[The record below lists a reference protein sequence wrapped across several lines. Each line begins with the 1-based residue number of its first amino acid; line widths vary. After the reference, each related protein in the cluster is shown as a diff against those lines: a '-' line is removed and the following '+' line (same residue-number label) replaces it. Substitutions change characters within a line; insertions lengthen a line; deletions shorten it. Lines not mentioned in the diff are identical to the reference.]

1 MNCKFC
7 TTPLGDDD
15 FIVFCGVNCQLY
27 YSIGV
32 ERMKTEKISLPEELF
47 KAWLEDETNKVE
59 NMNLEELSIRIIE
72 LEKIK
77 FEQNTRLSVAH
88 IKRVKLQ
95 GANWIDNSKSISD
108 PNFVVDYDK
117 DPRKRKAPS
126 EPRAKMSKEE
136 KQDQLNDAAGIDA
149 KKLKE
154 AIKAKMLEI
163 AARKKAEGK

>member
-1 MNCKFC
+1 
-7 TTPLGDDD
+7 
-15 FIVFCGVNCQLY
+15 
-27 YSIGV
+27 
-32 ERMKTEKISLPEELF
+32 MKIDKINLPEELF

-59 NMNLEELSIRIIE
+59 NMTFEELSVRILE

-88 IKRVKLQ
+88 IKRSKLQ
-95 GANWIDNSKSISD
+95 GADWAENSKAISS

-117 DPRKRKAPS
+117 DPRKRGKS
-126 EPRAKMSKEE
+126 EPKPKITAEE
-136 KQDQLNDAAGIDA
+136 KKAQLQDAAGIDP
-149 KKLKE
+149 KLLKE